1 MQLEVSHLNEE
12 CGVFGVWGTPDA
24 AFLTYTGLFSLQHR
38 GQEGPVLQ
46 LIIMANLEQNV
57 I

>member
-24 AFLTYTGLFSLQHR
+24 AFL
-38 GQEGPVLQ
+38 
-46 LIIMANLEQNV
+46 QNV